1 LSGDGRCVVEKR
13 VMVKDEGRRKQKK
26 IKKEIKL
33 MTYDQVSN
41 GVNTNLSKKMT
52 TFNLFK

>member
-1 LSGDGRCVVEKR
+1 MSGDGRCVVEKR